1 LYIIPAGT
9 FSPFHE
15 MNVPVEQNVTGNKI
29 PEIPDKLNS
38 TALSIALNNSEV
50 VGSLTGVH
58 YTIPDVGPGTLTSS
72 SIHGEER
79 RNLTRIDIDTDR
91 ALLTIWIDVSNR
103 ALAGGA
109 ERL

>member
-1 LYIIPAGT
+1 
-9 FSPFHE
+9 

-29 PEIPDKLNS
+29 PEIPDQVNS

-50 VGSLTGVH
+50 VGSLTGVN
-58 YTIPDVGPGTLTSS
+58 YTILDVGPGPFISS

-103 ALAGGA
+103 SVVYLNDYPKRSPLPGQ
-109 ERL
+109 